1 MKLSV
6 LALGL
11 SAALISSFAANA
23 SENLITNG
31 SFEQSNT
38 VNGSWSLFKTLPGWN
53 RSSAKFEIQ
62 TNRLGLIQAQ
72 DGEQYLELDSTR
84 NYSAYQSVA
93 TEAGKQYVV
102 SFYYSPRVSNNAT
115 TNKATVYWDDQVIAE
130 LNGTQRGWQHYT
142 INVTA
147 SSNESTLKF
156 VGAGNSDS
164 YGALLDNVSVSA
176 DCVTGL
182 FGINNYGS
190 AEGGYVYYFDIDAGQ
205 YSKVSGVTHTA
216 SNIASKDGVL
226 YFMEQTNSKTKAST
240 LWALD
245 LNGNQQ
251 YSITNTKSWPLYRS
265 AVTPDGVSLRST
277 SKTYMYDFDMTSG
290 EKTVLGKLSYP
301 GDDFSHGDI
310 AYSADGNVL
319 YVLTGKAL
327 YTLDE
332 GNMEL
337 TKIGEHGV
345 NWASGLAITADGKLY
360 VSGREANSNAQIW
373 QMNPDTAVATLVM
386 EGPEHINDLTFVDN
400 FCR

>member
-11 SAALISSFAANA
+11 SAALISSFPANA

-31 SFEQSNT
+31 SFEQSNA

-102 SFYYSPRVSNNAT
+102 SFYYSPRVTNNNT

-147 SSNESTLKF
+147 SSDESTLKF

-164 YGALLDNVSVSA
+164 YGALLDSVSVSA

-251 YSITNTKSWPLYRS
+251 YSIANTKSWPLYRS

-345 NWASGLAITADGKLY
+345 NWASGLAITDDGKLY
-360 VSGREANSNAQIW
+360 VSGREANSNAQVW

-400 FCR
+400 YCR